1 MYRTSSHIKISVVFC
16 RVLTCGTMETTDNS
30 DTDDEF
36 DLDEL
41 IKQLEDLRTQ
51 EQVII
56 NKIKRRSHNNPAS
69 RLNLVAEISNT
80 TRHDRR
86 DRVRDKKPEFS
97 PGDRVRIKNKVT
109 PLGVTESTY
118 DRIATVTETKV
129 NRLGQRQVYIITD
142 NKVKTYRSEK
152 NLERF

>member
-1 MYRTSSHIKISVVFC
+1 
-16 RVLTCGTMETTDNS
+16 METTDNS

-51 EQVII
+51 EQAII

-86 DRVRDKKPEFS
+86 DRVRDKKPGFS
-97 PGDRVRIKNKVT
+97 SGDRVRIKNKVT

-129 NRLGQRQVYIITD
+129 NRLGQRQVYIITS

>member
-1 MYRTSSHIKISVVFC
+1 
-16 RVLTCGTMETTDNS
+16 METTDNS

-51 EQVII
+51 EQAII

-86 DRVRDKKPEFS
+86 DRVRDKKSEFS

>member
-1 MYRTSSHIKISVVFC
+1 
-16 RVLTCGTMETTDNS
+16 METTDNS

-51 EQVII
+51 EQAII
-56 NKIKRRSHNNPAS
+56 KKIKRRSHKNPAS
-69 RLNLVAEISNT
+69 QLNLVAEISNT

-86 DRVRDKKPEFS
+86 DRVRDKKSEFS